1 MNCLLLGGAP
11 SVGKS
16 QAIYRITNYLI
27 NSGFSKLTDTFPPQF
42 GDFHT
47 VLAGKDPGGN
57 NIRIII
63 NSPSDTVKIIE
74 NFKVFFDKHGK
85 YDILISSVRDE
96 GNRPRQEFFN
106 IMGLDNKKHFILE
119 IPLSKITRR
128 TYRLETALKWH
139 QDKLDALILHL
150 LRNKPFNVL

>member
-16 QAIYRITNYLI
+16 QAIYRIANYII
-27 NSGFSKLTDTFPPQF
+27 NNGFSELTNTYPSQF

-47 VLAGKDPGGN
+47 VLAGKDLEGN

-85 YDILISSVRDE
+85 YDILISSVRDD
-96 GNRPRQEFFN
+96 GKWPRQEFFSL
-106 IMGLDNKKHFILE
+106 MGLDNRNHFILE

-128 TYRLETALKWH
+128 TTKETALKWY
-139 QDKLDALILHL
+139 QDKLDDLILHL
-150 LRNKPFNVL
+150 LSNKPYSVL